1 LILFLEIKKYLQLE
15 MNLGHIPLDH
25 IPIRRGKDRKRYY
38 QFQFE
43 IHATYFSAHCKYTLG
58 TGEKL
63 RICQSQ
69 LCLGAPASAL
79 SLIVEN
85 RWQIPIRYMQPMRH
99 SRRDSVFFTT

>member
-1 LILFLEIKKYLQLE
+1 

-58 TGEKL
+58 TGEK
-63 RICQSQ
+63 ITD
-69 LCLGAPASAL
+69 L
-79 SLIVEN
+79 SK
-85 RWQIPIRYMQPMRH
+85 PIMPRGSCISSITHR
-99 SRRDSVFFTT
+99 